1 MKILCITALFSD
13 RRGQRKKNA
22 QFLRAFITVA
32 LQLTVEPASIHL
44 LDNHKCYCF
53 HSVPCERL
61 RRTVSSLAL
70 FQQGGGNRDVS
81 SLLTEPCFCKQ
92 EDANETISA
101 HLYIVLQLTLRYIL
115 FTCFS
120 GLCYNAASG
129 SPLGFYGSF
138 SCWCCFVLFFFP
150 ALFFSAVPYLYHN
163 NTHTWANSPGAQISD
178 WPSLTFL
185 SAALWRFFW
194 WMLSDTGDKLLL
206 EKELIFRDMYLFSSK
221 IEASCCLMPRPLKLP
236 AVIIRQLRMLWWNH
250 AGELCTQ
257 FTEPTRRLW
266 GCRRPSWPGF
276 SIFHKQRGLLE
287 VTAKSHHLQDYPS

>member
-1 MKILCITALFSD
+1 MYWCGSSTVLMGPKVTMYGEIERALENSLHYSFVLW
-13 RRGQRKKNA
+13 RGGQRKKNA

-32 LQLTVEPASIHL
+32 LQLTVEPANIHL

-138 SCWCCFVLFFFP
+138 SCWCCFVLFFF
-150 ALFFSAVPYLYHN
+150 L
-163 NTHTWANSPGAQISD
+163 
-178 WPSLTFL
+178 
-185 SAALWRFFW
+185 
-194 WMLSDTGDKLLL
+194 
-206 EKELIFRDMYLFSSK
+206 LFSSLLSPTSITITPIPGQIPQELK
-221 IEASCCLMPRPLKLP
+221 SLIDHLWPFWVLLFDDSSGGCYLTLETSCSLK
-236 AVIIRQLRMLWWNH
+236 R
-250 AGELCTQ
+250 
-257 FTEPTRRLW
+257 
-266 GCRRPSWPGF
+266 S
-276 SIFHKQRGLLE
+276 
-287 VTAKSHHLQDYPS
+287 